1 MISYLTSRPSR
12 DIVVAGHQRVTQD
25 WWETQRAHYHLVA
38 SQLVLQEASAGDSE
52 AADARLKVFG
62 DLEILEVSEDALAL
76 ASALVEPGPL
86 PRKGSGGRA
95 PHRYICNQRRGISLT
110 WNCKHLANAVIRTS
124 IEDVCRANGYEPSI
138 ICTPEELLEE

>member
-12 DIVVAGHQRVTQD
+12 DIVVAGHQRVTHD
-25 WWETQRAHYHLVA
+25 WWETQRARFHLVA

-52 AADARLKVFG
+52 AADARLKVLG

-86 PRKGSGGRA
+86 PAKAVEDALHIGVSVINGVE
-95 PHRYICNQRRGISLT
+95 YLLT

>member
-1 MISYLTSRPSR
+1 MGDAKRF
-12 DIVVAGHQRVTQD
+12 
-25 WWETQRAHYHLVA
+25 HLVA

-52 AADARLKVFG
+52 AADARLNVLG

-86 PRKGSGGRA
+86 PAKA
-95 PHRYICNQRRGISLT
+95 VEDALIGISVINGVEYLLT